1 MTDLLHGTLVPLIY
15 LLSAVLFI
23 LGLKRMT
30 RVPTARQGNRMS
42 ALAMLLAVVG
52 TLLELGMVDY
62 RWIIAGLVL
71 GSAVGAFAA
80 LRVPMTS
87 MPELVALLNGSGGLS
102 SAAVALSTYAMLVME
117 RPTGQ
122 DIADAVGGLSQFA
135 TFSVALSILIGGLTF
150 TGSIVAWAKL
160 QGRLNKG
167 NPIILPGRHV
177 LNALLAVLAIG
188 MTVYA
193 TGFAPDG
200 MTGLYVLLGITLVSF
215 ILGFTLVAPIG
226 GADMPV
232 VVSLLNS
239 YSGLAAAAAGF
250 VVGSPLL
257 IIGGSMVGAAGIILT
272 QIMCVAMNR
281 SLISVLLGGFG
292 MEAAAA
298 GDNSEYGTIK
308 RTGAAEAAMDI
319 ENAATVCII
328 PGYGLAVAQAQH
340 TIRELAKILEERG
353 AEVTFAIH
361 PVAGRMPGH
370 MNVLLAEADVPYEQL
385 IELETANPR
394 FRSMD
399 AVIVVGANDVVNPA
413 AIEDPTS
420 PIAGMPI
427 LHAHE
432 ARSIYVI
439 KRSLSPGYA
448 GIKNPL
454 FEHPRNTMIFGD
466 AKQVLEEMIAELK
479 SAD

>member
-1 MTDLLHGTLVPLIY
+1 MELLQNVFVPLIY
-15 LLSAVLFI
+15 LVSALMFI
-23 LGLKRMT
+23 FGLKRMT
-30 RVPTARQGNRMS
+30 KVPTARSGNLLS
-42 ALAMLLAVVG
+42 AIAMLLAVVA
-52 TLLELGMVDY
+52 TLLEMGLIDY
-62 RWIIAGLVL
+62 RWIISGLAV
-71 GSAVGAFAA
+71 GSAIGAFAA

-87 MPELVALLNGSGGLS
+87 MPEMVALFNGSGGLS
-102 SAAVALSTYAMLVME
+102 STVVALSTYALVVME
-117 RPTGQ
+117 RPAKQ
-122 DIADAVGGLSQFA
+122 SFADAIA
-135 TFSVALSILIGGLTF
+135 TLGTFEMFSVGATLLIGGVTF
-150 TGSIVAWAKL
+150 VGSIIAWAKL
-160 QGRLNKG
+160 QGKINRG
-167 NPIILPGRHV
+167 NPILLPGRHV
-177 LNALLAVLAIG
+177 INIVLGLIAAALV
-188 MTVYA
+188 VYS
-193 TGFAPDG
+193 TGFLPDAQ
-200 MTGLYVLLGITLVSF
+200 TGLYALLGITLVSF
-215 ILGFTLVAPIG
+215 ILGFTLVVPIG

-250 VVGSPLL
+250 VVGNPLL

-292 MEAAAA
+292 MEASGGAQDE
-298 GDNSEYGTIK
+298 GYDGVK
-308 RTGAAEAAMDI
+308 RTGPAEAAMDI
-319 ENAATVCII
+319 EYAASVCIV

-340 TIRELAKILEERG
+340 TLRELANLLEAKG
-353 AEVTFAIH
+353 VEVTYAIH

-385 IELETANPR
+385 IELETANPN
-394 FRSMD
+394 FKSVD

-413 AIEDPTS
+413 ALDDPNS

-454 FEHPRNTMIFGD
+454 FEHPRTTMVFGD
-466 AKQVLEEMIAELK
+466 AKKVLEEMVGELK
-479 SAD
+479 GD

>member
-1 MTDLLHGTLVPLIY
+1 MTDLLHGTLIPLIY
-15 LLSAVLFI
+15 LFSAVLFVF
-23 LGLKRMT
+23 GLKRMT
-30 RVPTARQGNRMS
+30 RVPTARQGNVMS
-42 ALAMLLAVVG
+42 ATAMALAVVG
-52 TLLELGMVDY
+52 TLLELGMIDY
-62 RWIIAGLVL
+62 RWIIAGLIL
-71 GSAVGAFAA
+71 GSAIGAFAA

-102 SAAVALSTYAMLVME
+102 SAVVALSTYAMIVME
-117 RPTGQ
+117 RPDTQTLAEALAALGQ
-122 DIADAVGGLSQFA
+122 FEM
-135 TFSVALSILIGGLTF
+135 FSIGASLLIGGITF
-150 TGSIVAWAKL
+150 IGSFVAWAKL
-160 QGRLNKG
+160 QGRLNNG
-167 NPIILPGRHV
+167 NPILLPGRHV
-177 LNALLAVLAIG
+177 INIVLAVLAIG
-188 MTVYA
+188 LTVYA
-193 TGFAPDG
+193 TMFITDG
-200 MTGLYVLLGITLVSF
+200 MVGLYALLAITAISC

-250 VVGSPLL
+250 VVGNPLL
-257 IIGGSMVGAAGIILT
+257 IIGGAMVGAAGIILT

-281 SLISVLLGGFG
+281 SLLSVLLGGFG
-292 MEAAAA
+292 MEASSND
-298 GDNSEYGTIK
+298 GDNEYGVVK
-308 RTGAAEAAMDI
+308 SAGAAEAAMDI

-340 TIRELAKILEERG
+340 TLRELAKILEERG
-353 AEVTFAIH
+353 AEVTYAIH

-385 IELETANPR
+385 IELDTANPN

-413 AIEDPTS
+413 ALDDPNS

-454 FEHPRNTMIFGD
+454 FEHPRTNMIYGD
-466 AKQVLEEMIAELK
+466 AKKVLEAMISELK
-479 SAD
+479 S

>member
-1 MTDLLHGTLVPLIY
+1 MQAIQTILVPLIY
-15 LLSAVLFI
+15 LVSALLFI
-23 LGLKRMT
+23 FGLKRMT
-30 RVPTARQGNRMS
+30 KVPTARSGNLLS
-42 ALAMLLAVVG
+42 AVAMLLAVIA
-52 TLLELGMVDY
+52 TLLEMGLVDY
-62 RWIIAGLVL
+62 RWILSGLAV
-71 GSAVGAFAA
+71 GSAIGAFAA

-87 MPELVALLNGSGGLS
+87 MPEMVALFNGSGGLS
-102 SAAVALSTYAMLVME
+102 STVVALSTYALVVME
-117 RPTGQ
+117 RPAAQSFEEALKTLGAFE
-122 DIADAVGGLSQFA
+122 I
-135 TFSVALSILIGGLTF
+135 FSVGATLLIGGITF
-150 TGSIVAWAKL
+150 VGSIVAWAKL
-160 QGRLNKG
+160 QGKLNRG
-167 NPIILPGRHV
+167 NPILLPGRHII
-177 LNALLAVLAIG
+177 NIALGVVAIALV
-188 MTVYA
+188 VYS
-193 TGFAPDG
+193 TGFLPDAQ
-200 MTGLYVLLGITLVSF
+200 TGLYVLLGITLVSF
-215 ILGFTLVAPIG
+215 ILGFTLVVPIG

-250 VVGSPLL
+250 VVGNPLL

-281 SLISVLLGGFG
+281 SLVSVLLGGFG
-292 MEAAAA
+292 MDAA
-298 GDNSEYGTIK
+298 GGGKDEGYENVK

-319 ENAATVCII
+319 EYAASVCIV

-340 TIRELAKILEERG
+340 TLRELANLLEAKG
-353 AEVTFAIH
+353 VEVTYAIH

-385 IELETANPR
+385 IELETANPN
-394 FRSMD
+394 FKSVD
-399 AVIVVGANDVVNPA
+399 AVIVLGANDVVNPA
-413 AIEDPTS
+413 ALDDPQS

-454 FEHPRNTMIFGD
+454 FEHPRTTMIFGD
-466 AKQVLEEMIAELK
+466 AKKVLEEMVAELK
-479 SAD
+479 AD

>member
-1 MTDLLHGTLVPLIY
+1 MQVLHDVLIPLIY
-15 LLSAVLFI
+15 LVSALLFI
-23 LGLKRMT
+23 FGLKRMT
-30 RVPTARQGNRMS
+30 SVPTARSGNMMS
-42 ALAMLLAVVG
+42 SIAMLLAVVA
-52 TLLELGMVDY
+52 TLLELGLVDY
-62 RWIIAGLVL
+62 RWIISGLAI
-71 GSAVGAFAA
+71 GSAIGAFAA

-87 MPELVALLNGSGGLS
+87 MPEMVALFNGSGGLS
-102 SAAVALSTYAMLVME
+102 STVVALSTYALVVME
-117 RPTGQ
+117 R
-122 DIADAVGGLSQFA
+122 DAAQSFA
-135 TFSVALSILIGGLTF
+135 NAIEGFGTFQMFSIGATLLIGGITF
-150 TGSIVAWAKL
+150 VGSIIAWTKL
-160 QGRLNKG
+160 QGKLNNG

-177 LNALLAVLAIG
+177 INIVLAAIAIG
-188 MTVYA
+188 LVVYSTA
-193 TGFAPDG
+193 FLPNAEV
-200 MTGLYVLLGITLVSF
+200 GLYALLGIIGVSF

-250 VVGSPLL
+250 VVGNPLL

-281 SLISVLLGGFG
+281 SLVSVLLGGFG
-292 MEAAAA
+292 MEASSS
-298 GDNSEYGTIK
+298 GEDEGYEGVK
-308 RTGAAEAAMDI
+308 RTGPAEAAMDI
-319 ENAATVCII
+319 EYAASVCII

-340 TIRELAKILEERG
+340 TVHELTKVLESKG
-353 AEVTFAIH
+353 VEVTYAIH

-385 IELETANPR
+385 VELESANTN
-394 FRSMD
+394 FKSMD

-413 AIEDPTS
+413 ALNDPKS

-454 FEHPRNTMIFGD
+454 FEDDKTTMVFGD
-466 AKQVLEEMIAELK
+466 AKKVLEGMVRELK
-479 SAD
+479 GD